1 MSNPVTDRVGGGIR
15 KCDEMKKYE
24 LYKGYELLAVGT
36 VAEIASR
43 LGVKKGTVR
52 FYKSPVYQR
61 RVKGENTRML
71 MEVDE

>member
-1 MSNPVTDRVGGGIR
+1 
-15 KCDEMKKYE
+15 MKKYE

-36 VAEIASR
+36 VAEIASQI
-43 LGVKKGTVR
+43 GVKKGTVR

>member
-1 MSNPVTDRVGGGIR
+1 MQLSLLKSIQNLKELVV
-15 KCDEMKKYE
+15 KKYE

>member
-1 MSNPVTDRVGGGIR
+1 
-15 KCDEMKKYE
+15 MKRYE

-43 LGVKKGTVR
+43 LGLRKGTVR